1 MGVTMKDIA
10 QEVGVSVSA
19 VSLVLNNR
27 PCRISEEKKRQIFEV
42 AKRYHYA
49 PNQAARSLV
58 TKQSR
63 MLAVILPDIE
73 NIFFASL
80 AKRIED
86 SCRRSGYML
95 LIVNSNDSHKEDKA
109 LLHSIVA
116 RGVDG
121 IFLIVSNESCRQQE
135 ERELIQLLK
144 ELPIPYV
151 MVDRVYDQL
160 ECDKVF
166 YDNERGAYLAVRH
179 LQENG
184 HIHIGCV
191 ANLSS
196 NSGLLRL
203 QGYQQ
208 ALKEANQVYRPS
220 YVVGGDYHF
229 ESGYQAADSLLQA
242 GVTAAFIS
250 NDMMAMGFLK
260 RLHEH
265 GLEVPR
271 DFSLVGYDNSLLST
285 VCDVNLT
292 SVEQDSHLLGEE
304 ACRLLIDR
312 IKDQTLPPRT
322 VCLSPK
328 LIVRNSV
335 QSLK

>member
-1 MGVTMKDIA
+1 MKDIA
-10 QEVGVSVSA
+10 REVGVSVSA

-42 AKRYHYA
+42 AKRRNYA

-58 TKQSR
+58 TKRSR

-73 NIFFASL
+73 NLFFASL

-86 SCRRSGYML
+86 SCRRNGYML
-95 LIVNSNDSHKEDKA
+95 LIVNSNDSYQEDKA

-121 IFLIVSNESCRQQE
+121 IFLIVSNESCRQ
-135 ERELIQLLK
+135 EREEELTRLLK
-144 ELPIPYV
+144 GLPIPYV
-151 MVDRVYDQL
+151 MVDRIFDQL
-160 ECDKVF
+160 ACDKVF
-166 YDNERGAYLAVRH
+166 YDNEQGAYLAVRH
-179 LQENG
+179 LQERG
-184 HIHIGCV
+184 HVRIGCV

-203 QGYQQ
+203 QGYRR
-208 ALKEANQVYRPS
+208 ALAERNWNYNPN
-220 YVVGGDYHF
+220 YVADGDYHF
-229 ESGYQAADSLLQA
+229 ESGYQAADQLLQTDA
-242 GVTAAFIS
+242 TAAFIS

-260 RLHEH
+260 RLHER
-265 GLEVPR
+265 GLTVPD

-285 VCDVNLT
+285 VCDVNLS

-335 QSLK
+335 KTLNQ

>member
-1 MGVTMKDIA
+1 
-10 QEVGVSVSA
+10 
-19 VSLVLNNR
+19 
-27 PCRISEEKKRQIFEV
+27 
-42 AKRYHYA
+42 
-49 PNQAARSLV
+49 
-58 TKQSR
+58 

-121 IFLIVSNESCRQQE
+121 IFLIVSNESYRQQE

-184 HIHIGCV
+184 HIHICLLYTSRCV
-191 ANLSS
+191 
-196 NSGLLRL
+196 
-203 QGYQQ
+203 
-208 ALKEANQVYRPS
+208 
-220 YVVGGDYHF
+220 
-229 ESGYQAADSLLQA
+229 
-242 GVTAAFIS
+242 
-250 NDMMAMGFLK
+250 
-260 RLHEH
+260 
-265 GLEVPR
+265 
-271 DFSLVGYDNSLLST
+271 
-285 VCDVNLT
+285 
-292 SVEQDSHLLGEE
+292 
-304 ACRLLIDR
+304 
-312 IKDQTLPPRT
+312 
-322 VCLSPK
+322 
-328 LIVRNSV
+328 
-335 QSLK
+335 